1 MLDLGHLDNDT
12 LKGVLESLLLVSSDA
27 VAATD
32 FAKVLGVAP
41 GEVASALAELSAE
54 YSDTNR
60 GFQLREVAGGWRL
73 FTHPAYH
80 DQVEKYVL
88 SWDTRRLSQAALET
102 LAVIAYH
109 QPVTREG
116 VKAVRGVN
124 SDGVISSL
132 KDKGLVREVGHEGE
146 RSRAILYG
154 TTQRFLENFGLK
166 SLRDLPPLEDF
177 APDEESKQFIRERLS
192 GRAISSTLEEAASDI
207 DDERELLG
215 DDLDE
220 RAAADEDHPTEGDPE
235 GRRDLSGEKDDEAD
249 VDNASESAGQAEPD
263 RVGGML
269 ADALDDEDDDDGF
282 GLDDARAVSFEEEL
296 AEDDDDDDEVDEGSD
311 GDEDDDID
319 EVD

>member
-1 MLDLGHLDNDT
+1 MLDLEHLDSDS
-12 LKGVLESLLLVSSDA
+12 LKAALESLLLVSSDA
-27 VAATD
+27 VPATE
-32 FAKVLGVAP
+32 FAKALGVAP
-41 GEVASALAELSAE
+41 GEAAAALADLAAE
-54 YSDTNR
+54 YSDANR

-73 FTHPAYH
+73 FTHPAHH
-80 DQVEKYVL
+80 DLVEQYVL

-116 VKAVRGVN
+116 VKAIRGVN

-132 KDKGLVREVGHEGE
+132 RDKGLVREVGHEGE

-166 SLRDLPPLEDF
+166 GLRDLPPLEDF

-207 DDERELLG
+207 DDERELI
-215 DDLDE
+215 DTDLDE
-220 RAAADEDHPTEGDPE
+220 DDASFDDAATDEVEDAEKSTAAADAV
-235 GRRDLSGEKDDEAD
+235 S
-249 VDNASESAGQAEPD
+249 
-263 RVGGML
+263 GML
-269 ADALDDEDDDDGF
+269 ADALEGADDEDVDDEDAFDGDEAEPEDVDDADADDEADEDDDD
-282 GLDDARAVSFEEEL
+282 E
-296 AEDDDDDDEVDEGSD
+296 
-311 GDEDDDID
+311 ID